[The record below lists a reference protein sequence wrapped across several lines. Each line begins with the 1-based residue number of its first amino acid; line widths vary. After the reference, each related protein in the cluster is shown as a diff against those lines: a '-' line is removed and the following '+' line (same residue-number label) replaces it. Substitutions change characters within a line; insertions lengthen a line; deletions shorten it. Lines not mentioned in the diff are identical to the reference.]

1 MCVND
6 GGYFFIIKILDVLNE
21 VLSLIFVIGKYMYV
35 FVYSIG
41 LVFLIYNNLKCLFV
55 LIKYKFLS

>member
-55 LIKYKFLS
+55 LI

>member
-21 VLSLIFVIGKYMYV
+21 VLSLIFVIGKYMNV